1 VRVAL
6 HPQAVPERS
15 GHRSV
20 ACTLD
25 TSSHV
30 MPSMQPDAAERFAEM
45 AFGTS
50 VSGHQPDHDA
60 DDRAQPIPGRPSDG
74 RS

>member
-1 VRVAL
+1 
-6 HPQAVPERS
+6 
-15 GHRSV
+15 
-20 ACTLD
+20 
-25 TSSHV
+25 
-30 MPSMQPDAAERFAEM
+30 MQPDAAERFAEM

>member
-1 VRVAL
+1 
-6 HPQAVPERS
+6 
-15 GHRSV
+15 
-20 ACTLD
+20 
-25 TSSHV
+25 
-30 MPSMQPDAAERFAEM
+30 MQPDAAERFAEM

-60 DDRAQPIPGRPSDG
+60 VVDRAQPIPGRPSDG